1 MCPAVWPGVKTIR
14 TLPSP
19 NTSKERAKP
28 ENELASSESKSTR
41 R

>member
-1 MCPAVWPGVKTIR
+1 MCPTVWPGVNAMR

-19 NTSKERAKP
+19 KTSKERAKP
-28 ENELASSESKSTR
+28 ENEFASSESKSTR